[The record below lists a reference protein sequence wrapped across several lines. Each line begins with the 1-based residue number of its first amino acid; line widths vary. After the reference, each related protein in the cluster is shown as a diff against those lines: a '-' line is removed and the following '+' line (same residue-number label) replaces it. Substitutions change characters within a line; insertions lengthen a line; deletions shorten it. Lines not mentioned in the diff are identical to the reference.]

1 VVDSVTDSR
10 QLHAALTRWG
20 NSYGASAEI
29 PLVEVA
35 MRFPSADEQLSVILY
50 ERAAEHLLELLR
62 LDAAARLGHQAAPDD
77 PADALV
83 HAGLRLRHLEK
94 QSSEPDGLPHPRT
107 AGRFAA
113 TLRRLLAAAQELMED
128 RGVNASLADAD
139 SELQSLEYDALP
151 PAATMTP
158 SREGPTLADQFL
170 LTCLPGSYTMTVHMR
185 IYRPATGPPVV
196 VIGELSDYH
205 SPGLLE
211 SPSAY
216 LDDLRERLPELAAE
230 QPRWVHY
237 LPSDYVR
244 YSQRGLH
251 DSLDE
256 HRAAAADAARLII
269 VPDGDD
275 QPVTFRSLSTEQLRS
290 LVDGPVQQWHA
301 AEYTSAGLTGWGL
314 RTVDAIGLRDSTR
327 RRVPSV
333 MLRCRRWTCGIG
345 YESPIRRLA
354 EAACPRCGSTK
365 MQPVRVLVD

>member
-1 VVDSVTDSR
+1 MRICIDVRQHHGVVDSVTDSR
-10 QLHAALTRWG
+10 QLHAVLTRWG

-50 ERAAEHLLELLR
+50 ERAADHLVELLR

-77 PADALV
+77 PAAALV
-83 HAGLRLRHLEK
+83 HAGLRLRHLE
-94 QSSEPDGLPHPRT
+94 QQASELNGPPHPRT
-107 AGRFAA
+107 AGRFAG

-139 SELQSLEYDALP
+139 SELQSLEYEALP
-151 PAATMTP
+151 PAVTMTP

-170 LTCLPGSYTMTVHMR
+170 LTCLPGSYTMTVHVR
-185 IYRPATGPPVV
+185 VYRPAAGPAVV

-237 LPSDYVR
+237 LPIDYDR
-244 YSQRGLH
+244 YSERRLH
-251 DSLDE
+251 DFLD
-256 HRAAAADAARLII
+256 
-269 VPDGDD
+269 
-275 QPVTFRSLSTEQLRS
+275 
-290 LVDGPVQQWHA
+290 
-301 AEYTSAGLTGWGL
+301 EYTSAGLTGWGI
-314 RTVDAIGLRDSTR
+314 RTVDAVGLRETTR
-327 RRVPSV
+327 RRVPTV
-333 MLRCRRWTCGIG
+333 ILRCRRWTCGIG
-345 YESPIRRLA
+345 YESPVRRLA

-365 MQPVRVLVD
+365 MQPVRVLVN